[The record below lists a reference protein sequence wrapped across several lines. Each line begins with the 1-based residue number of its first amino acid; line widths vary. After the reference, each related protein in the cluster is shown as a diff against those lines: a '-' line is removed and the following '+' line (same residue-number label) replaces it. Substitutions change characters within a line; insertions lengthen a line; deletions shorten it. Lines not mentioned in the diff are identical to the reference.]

1 MSCSY
6 VHSGAICSQAGYHRV
21 VILFYSCAA
30 GDGSGATN
38 GRVVSLLLE
47 DTVLNVINL
56 YYEPGGGQ
64 NAWEHSWASWKH
76 GAQDCLYALKML
88 LEGCFSAWNSLYS
101 LLICSDGKIF
111 KLATVQR
118 SAEVS
123 RGGLAGILL
132 VPLLCFLGSRKQ
144 FFPAFLKHLFQRP
157 RWVISSER
165 NSRVAEKCP
174 FLSFLI
180 YLCVSVEQ
188 QIGFSYFWKREIMTR
203 APCISCFLVASCRHA
218 RIPVTLSYLLIV
230 SVLTWNVEDGWWGT
244 PWWIWKEFTAR
255 ITFHH
260 SETSMPDCGGS
271 LFLPPNVP

>member
-21 VILFYSCAA
+21 VFLFYSCAS

-64 NAWEHSWASWKH
+64 NAWEHSWTSWKH

-188 QIGFSYFWKREIMTR
+188 QIGFSHFWKREIMTR
-203 APCISCFLVASCRHA
+203 APCISLLPCSQLQA
-218 RIPVTLSYLLIV
+218 R
-230 SVLTWNVEDGWWGT
+230 
-244 PWWIWKEFTAR
+244 
-255 ITFHH
+255 
-260 SETSMPDCGGS
+260 
-271 LFLPPNVP
+271 